1 MSAVPRS
8 SSGSGPLLLA
18 LAACAAAVGIL
29 GYQAWRANDGHLV
42 YAQDDP
48 YIHLALARTL
58 ATSGVWGLSEG
69 EFAAASSSPG
79 WTVLLALLD
88 IVYVTALWP
97 LVVNA
102 ACAAGLVVFLDRF
115 LRPRTT
121 TLARAL
127 ALLAFMFV
135 LPLPT
140 LVFIGMEHTAHVLCV
155 AALCCRAAL
164 KLSSDE
170 EDGVW
175 TAGMVLAG
183 LTAALRYEG
192 LFVVGVVAALA
203 WLRGRRVLA
212 VSLVAAGAV
221 PVITYAAYA
230 TAHGAWLLPNS
241 IVIKSG
247 ASRFGSSAGLLGI
260 LNSWVGIFSIYQRPP
275 QVALMVAVAAL
286 AALAAERGRTVW
298 RPSILLSAM
307 FIGVE
312 ILHVCFVNL
321 EWFYRYEA
329 YAVALGMVAVISTL
343 ADLEASGRLREWR
356 TVFEP
361 ARRAAV
367 LVAIVVL
374 ALPLF
379 LRGAFALMTTVG
391 ACQEIY
397 RQQYQMARFFARHYA
412 GEAVAINDIG
422 AVSWMAPVRVID
434 LIGLASNEIAD
445 ARRAGRVNASY
456 LADVA
461 ARHRVSAVA
470 IYESHFRAV
479 GELPSTWIK
488 VGEWTMPSAVAVSGE
503 TVAFFASTEPDA
515 ARLARH
521 LDAFARE
528 LPAAVSYVS
537 ARPNALR

>member
-1 MSAVPRS
+1 MTAAPR

-18 LAACAAAVGIL
+18 LSAFAIAVGTL
-29 GYQAWRANDGHLV
+29 GYQAWRANDGHFV

-58 ATSGVWGLSEG
+58 AVSGVWGVSAA

-79 WTVLLALLD
+79 WTVLLALFNLA
-88 IVYVTALWP
+88 YLTALWP
-97 LVVNA
+97 LVINA
-102 ACAAGLVVFLDRF
+102 ACAVGLIVFLDSF
-115 LRPRTT
+115 LKPRTT
-121 TLARAL
+121 APARSI
-127 ALLAFMFV
+127 ALLAFIFV

-140 LVFIGMEHTAHVLCV
+140 LVFIGMEHTAHVLSV
-155 AALCCRAAL
+155 AALGCGAAL

-170 EDGVW
+170 KDGIW
-175 TAGMVLAG
+175 TAGLA
-183 LTAALRYEG
+183 LAAITAALRYEG

-221 PVITYAAYA
+221 PVVVYAAYA

-275 QVALMVAVAAL
+275 QVALMVAAATL

-343 ADLEASGRLREWR
+343 ADLDASGRLREWR
-356 TVFEP
+356 ATFEP
-361 ARRAAV
+361 ARRAAL

-374 ALPLF
+374 SLPLF
-379 LRGAFALMTTVG
+379 LRGALALMSTAG

-412 GEAVAINDIG
+412 GEAVAVNDIG

-434 LIGLASNEIAD
+434 LIGLASNEIAE

-456 LADVA
+456 LADIAERQGVVA
-461 ARHRVSAVA
+461 IA
-470 IYESHFRAV
+470 IYESHFRTV
-479 GELPSTWIK
+479 GELPPTWIK
-488 VGEWTMPSAVAVSGE
+488 VGEWTMPSAVAVSGQ

-515 ARLARH
+515 AGLARH

-528 LPAAVSYVS
+528 LPAAVSYVPG
-537 ARPNALR
+537 RPNARR